1 MKALKCLQHLVWL
14 KEKIYMEKIN
24 SSELLSQL
32 QVLARKVQQ
41 GGEQNLDND
50 INQTTQFSELMKDSI
65 NKVNEQQSKASEL
78 TKAFEMNATDVP
90 LSTVMIEMQK
100 ARVSFEALKQVRNQ
114 LVDAYKQVMNMP
126 L

>member
-1 MKALKCLQHLVWL
+1 MN
-14 KEKIYMEKIN
+14 EIN
-24 SSELLSQL
+24 PNELLSQL
-32 QVLARKVQQ
+32 QVLARKVQE
-41 GGEQNLDND
+41 GSTDNS
-50 INQTTQFSELMKDSI
+50 INVSGNSTQFSELMESSI
-65 NKVNEQQSKASEL
+65 NQVNDQQMKAGEL
-78 TKAFEMNATDVP
+78 AKSFELNDPNVP

>member
-1 MKALKCLQHLVWL
+1 
-14 KEKIYMEKIN
+14 MEKIN
-24 SSELLSQL
+24 SNELLNQL
-32 QVLARKVQQ
+32 QVLARKVQEGSVQ
-41 GGEQNLDND
+41 NENNIEQP
-50 INQTTQFSELMKDSI
+50 TQFSELMKESI
-65 NKVNEQQSKASEL
+65 NNVNDQQMKAGEL
-78 TKAFEMNATDVP
+78 TKAFEMNDPNVP

>member
-1 MKALKCLQHLVWL
+1 MN
-14 KEKIYMEKIN
+14 EIN
-24 SSELLSQL
+24 PNELLSQL
-32 QVLARKVQQ
+32 QVLARKVQE
-41 GGEQNLDND
+41 GSTDNSV
-50 INQTTQFSELMKDSI
+50 NGSNNSTQFSELMENSI
-65 NKVNEQQSKASEL
+65 NNVNDQQMKAGEL
-78 TKAFEMNATDVP
+78 AKSFEMNDPNVP

>member
-1 MKALKCLQHLVWL
+1 MN
-14 KEKIYMEKIN
+14 EIN
-24 SSELLSQL
+24 SNELLSQL
-32 QVLARKVQQ
+32 QVLARKVQE
-41 GGEQNLDND
+41 GNTENSNNVSND
-50 INQTTQFSELMKDSI
+50 SVKFSELMENSI
-65 NKVNEQQSKASEL
+65 NQVNDQQMKAGDLAKSFEL
-78 TKAFEMNATDVP
+78 NDPNVP

>member
-1 MKALKCLQHLVWL
+1 LKFLQHLVWR
-14 KEKIYMEKIN
+14 KEKINMDKIN
-24 SSELLSQL
+24 SNELLSQL

-41 GGEQNLDND
+41 GGDQN
-50 INQTTQFSELMKDSI
+50 INKDANETTQFSELMKDSI
-65 NKVNEQQSKASEL
+65 NKVNEQQSKAGEL
-78 TKAFEMNATDVP
+78 TKAFEMNDPDVP

>member
-1 MKALKCLQHLVWL
+1 MN
-14 KEKIYMEKIN
+14 EIN
-24 SSELLSQL
+24 SNELLSQL
-32 QVLARKVQQ
+32 QVLARKVQEGTADSGIDVSSQ
-41 GGEQNLDND
+41 S
-50 INQTTQFSELMKDSI
+50 TKFSELMENSI
-65 NKVNEQQSKASEL
+65 NQVNDQQMKASDLAKSFEL
-78 TKAFEMNATDVP
+78 NDPNVP

>member
-1 MKALKCLQHLVWL
+1 MD
-14 KEKIYMEKIN
+14 KIN
-24 SSELLSQL
+24 SNELLSQL
-32 QVLARKVQQ
+32 QVLARKVQEGNTQ
-41 GGEQNLDND
+41 ENNSEV
-50 INQTTQFSELMKDSI
+50 NQTTQFSELMKESI
-65 NKVNEQQSKASEL
+65 NKVNDQQMKAGEL
-78 TKAFEMNATDVP
+78 TKAFEMNDPNVP